1 MKIRFHTSIALALA
15 IACAVPLAARGQNA
29 STVVDV
35 SPGQAGASG
44 TASGAWQL
52 VESNSRVNHGTSL
65 GKSLAVGAGPN
76 GLAISHSVGVNS
88 GGVGAAHNFNLSI
101 GPQGTHVSNGS
112 VISQGGNSRVIAGGN
127 AQTGFTGPR
136 GGSQVSGF
144 GHHTRAHSQS
154 RTMPAFRSLGAPGF
168 PAPGGMFFRGR

>member
-1 MKIRFHTSIALALA
+1 MKIRFHTRIALALA
-15 IACAVPLAARGQNA
+15 IACAAPLAARGQSA
-29 STVVDV
+29 GTLVDV
-35 SPGQAGASG
+35 GPGSAGASG

-52 VESNSRVNHGTSL
+52 VESNSRVSNGTSV
-65 GKSLAVGAGPN
+65 GKALAVGAGPH

-101 GPQGTHVSNGS
+101 GPQGAHVSNGG
-112 VISQGGNSRVIAGGN
+112 VVSQGGNSRVIAGGN

-144 GHHTRAHSQS
+144 GNHTRAHSQS
-154 RTMPAFRSLGAPGF
+154 RTMPAFRTLGSPRF
-168 PAPGGMFFRGR
+168 PAPGGMFFRSR